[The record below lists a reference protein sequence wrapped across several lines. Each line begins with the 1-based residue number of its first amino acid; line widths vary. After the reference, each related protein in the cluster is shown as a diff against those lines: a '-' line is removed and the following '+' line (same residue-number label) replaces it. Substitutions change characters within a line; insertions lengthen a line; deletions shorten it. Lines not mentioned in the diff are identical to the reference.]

1 MCKCFLREKLVVEC
15 KKNTADTGREGI
27 MGDETREVV

>member
-1 MCKCFLREKLVVEC
+1 MCKCVLRQILVVEC
-15 KKNTADTGREGI
+15 KKDTADPGREGI